1 MASDPNIKLNSN
13 GHRNNASQLRGTGY
27 APADPTLPPYSDPQ
41 GGLLAPPPQHI
52 QNRHS
57 RNLGATFNNENC
69 EAPILNGPTKVE
81 RVGNSQTTNNGAT
94 TNTFGGMRFTNNSQ
108 YHGNAKHYNP
118 VGDGMHIVMNENSSP
133 SRMEAN
139 APQAEALGRDAQQPP
154 ISQRPAEMGT
164 QDINQ
169 TTQDSNQRARE
180 RDQIAE
186 ENRRRALAEENR
198 QRAEK
203 NRQRAREREQGAQ
216 EASQNAQRK
225 PAAPTPAP
233 PPSGPRL
240 PQQSTQAH
248 PPSGP
253 SAFARP
259 TVPPPSPSLGPYNP
273 PPKATPTRPCGA
285 RTYVPMPAPP
295 PGVAGSNSSLGSGR
309 STPATPKTP
318 VSAPQPS
325 TYAYPSPSSISHS
338 PTVRQPAPAVPPAS
352 YRYVDSHNIGPT
364 WNTENAKG
372 PVFNGGVTFGG
383 GASARQLAGGSDEM
397 GEEDDEDEDDGE
409 DEEQQRQQQR
419 PPTQRPYMSPQ
430 SEQRPLGSPFQE
442 SYDPR
447 GSAMGGYAKGPRQH
461 SEFLPQQY
469 QHAPAPTQQA
479 WNARARPP
487 HPTSQMPPPPP
498 QHQPQYPPEASTAP
512 NSPWSTQN
520 RSSHPGS
527 RPYTPPPHPEPYRG
541 RRDYSSSPRR
551 YEPVPPYCPPMMP
564 GAVMP
569 VSLAVPVQPIYVM
582 SPGYPY
588 QHYLPQPPP
597 PPPYYGRPPSPSRS
611 RGDYYEDRRYYRSRS
626 PSRDRDYERSESRG
640 TPFASP
646 EARSSRRYLD
656 SREPSPESSYRKS
669 GGYPSSDDEEYE
681 EGRRRPLHRQ
691 RRRMQNS
698 PAGCEHCSSR
708 GDDDDSFTGEGSV
721 GIPIHIQAP
730 TSTFNTPQ
738 TRRGTPL
745 PPAEVPL
752 QNRTPEGGPL
762 APLLLSPQK
771 APVAFSASGEGGKPY
786 MLQCTIKG
794 VSSIHIQ
801 VG

>member
-57 RNLGATFNNENC
+57 HNLGATFNNENC
-69 EAPILNGPTKVE
+69 EAPILNGPTQVQ

-94 TNTFGGMRFTNNSQ
+94 TNAYGGFHFLNASTYQ
-108 YHGNAKHYNP
+108 GGAKHIQA
-118 VGDGMHIVMNENSSP
+118 VGNGTIMRSGESPPP
-133 SRMEAN
+133 SRMEA
-139 APQAEALGRDAQQPP
+139 LGQDAQQPQV
-154 ISQRPAEMGT
+154 SQRPAEREQR
-164 QDINQ
+164 QDLR
-169 TTQDSNQRARE
+169 TQDSNQKARE
-180 RDQIAE
+180 RDQIVQ
-186 ENRRRALAEENR
+186 ENRRRAEENR
-198 QRAEK
+198 QRAQ
-203 NRQRAREREQGAQ
+203 QRARESEQRAQ
-216 EASQNAQRK
+216 EASQKAERK

-259 TVPPPSPSLGPYNP
+259 TVPPPPPSLGPYNP
-273 PPKATPTRPCGA
+273 SPKAASTRPSGA

-318 VSAPQPS
+318 VSAPRPS

-364 WNTENAKG
+364 WNTEHAKG

-383 GASARQLAGGSDEM
+383 GASARQLALAGGLDQIDDDDDE
-397 GEEDDEDEDDGE
+397 EDEDEQG
-409 DEEQQRQQQR
+409 QQHQ
-419 PPTQRPYMSPQ
+419 PLPSTQRPYMSPQ
-430 SEQRPLGSPFQE
+430 SEHRPLGSPFQE
-442 SYDPR
+442 SHNPR
-447 GSAMGGYAKGPRQH
+447 GNAMGGYAESPRQH

-469 QHAPAPTQQA
+469 QHAPAPTQEA

-498 QHQPQYPPEASTAP
+498 QHQPQYPPRSVYGHQLPLERPGQIPASRLAP
-512 NSPWSTQN
+512 
-520 RSSHPGS
+520 
-527 RPYTPPPHPEPYRG
+527 
-541 RRDYSSSPRR
+541 
-551 YEPVPPYCPPMMP
+551 PVPPYYPPMMP
-564 GAVMP
+564 GAVVP
-569 VSLAVPVQPIYVM
+569 VSMAVPLQPIYVV

-588 QHYLPQPPP
+588 QHYQPQPQPPP
-597 PPPYYGRPPSPSRS
+597 PPPYYGRPPSRSRS

-626 PSRDRDYERSESRG
+626 PSRDRDYERSERRG

-646 EARSSRRYLD
+646 QARSSRRYLD

-669 GGYPSSDDEEYE
+669 GGYPSSDDEEYG
-681 EGRRRPLHRQ
+681 EGRRRPLNRQ
-691 RRRMQNS
+691 RMRMQNI

-708 GDDDDSFTGEGSV
+708 GDDEDSLTNEGSV
-721 GIPIHIQAP
+721 GVPIHIQAP

-762 APLLLSPQK
+762 PLLLSPQK
-771 APVAFSASGEGGKPY
+771 APVAFMY
-786 MLQCTIKG
+786 D
-794 VSSIHIQ
+794 
-801 VG
+801 